1 MSKDLLIII
10 SVILVFS
17 LAVYFICKYKNRNP
31 WGWIVLVNV
40 SGFIFNFAPFI
51 IVIILLFLPKEKKE
65 FDSDLDFRNI
75 KKNEKTISIYFI
87 RIDVVQCWICG
98 TKSITCFNLL

>member
-1 MSKDLLIII
+1 MSKDLLIIL

-17 LAVYFICKYKNRNP
+17 FAVYFICKYKNRNP

-51 IVIILLFLPKEKKE
+51 IVIILIFLPKEKVE
-65 FDSDLDFRNI
+65 FDSKLDLRNI
-75 KKNEKTISIYFI
+75 RKK
-87 RIDVVQCWICG
+87 
-98 TKSITCFNLL
+98 